1 MACVVFRVFL
11 LQVLHC
17 VAETLECIP
26 KRRVC
31 VEAHPFRSANG
42 PEGMSQRVTL
52 SGIVSS
58 SVTLTS
64 IVKRTALRSEA
75 FDRPERRPGCV
86 FKSFS
91 RKARNAVT
99 TGVPI
104 LGRCCL
110 VIDDRDESVTRGNDL
125 GPDLR
130 LLPEF
135 GVQTE

>member
-1 MACVVFRVFL
+1 MARVVFRVFL

-52 SGIVSS
+52 SGIVDLDIHRQTNCSS
-58 SVTLTS
+58 
-64 IVKRTALRSEA
+64 KRSLRQAGAPARLRLQVLFKESEEC
-75 FDRPERRPGCV
+75 RY
-86 FKSFS
+86 
-91 RKARNAVT
+91 N
-99 TGVPI
+99 GVPI

-135 GVQTE
+135 GAQTE